1 MTGAE
6 IAIVAAVSG
15 GIATALLPATW
26 RGLGR
31 VRSWWVKRGAA
42 SLTGLTARIELLEEQ
57 YKSLEAAMTRVLQFI
72 EGSEDPFTKEVT
84 GGLLAFMAR
93 MEAKL
98 KLDSAE
104 RKEV

>member
-1 MTGAE
+1 VTGAE

-31 VRSWWVKRGAA
+31 VRDWWVKRGDA
-42 SLTGLTARIELLEEQ
+42 SLTGLTARVEILEEH

-93 MEAKL
+93 MKSFLEKQ
-98 KLDSAE
+98 DPE
-104 RKEV
+104 RKEI